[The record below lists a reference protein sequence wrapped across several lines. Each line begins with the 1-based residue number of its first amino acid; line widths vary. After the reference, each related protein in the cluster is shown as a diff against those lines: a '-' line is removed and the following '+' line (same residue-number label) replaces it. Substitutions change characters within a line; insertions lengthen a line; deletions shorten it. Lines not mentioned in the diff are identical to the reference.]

1 MKMIKIIMAILL
13 SALLAVTA
21 CLAMGS
27 IAVSKAISEES
38 IEKAIVETGAV
49 EELTDDILRQ
59 NTTNL
64 GGKYGDVMQTILKS
78 DAMTDFFAAYTASC
92 LQSQIYDEDYPEIG
106 SDDLNAAFSRG
117 IDECVANGSI
127 SMDDFERKLFDS
139 ALNMVMPTLTEGINY
154 VFSQMN
160 LTSFVDENTAAQ
172 IANART
178 AASDEVRY
186 GSMAAG
192 IVLGLILILLF
203 WRSKMGMI
211 WCAAVILIV
220 SALFILIAFTLSE
233 STVSESSIA
242 LSARM
247 MYVMASD
254 GLWYAGA
261 AGGALGCLLVLLCP
275 VLRKIF

>member
-27 IAVSKAISEES
+27 IAVSKAISEGS

-64 GGKYGDVMQTILKS
+64 GGEYGNIMQTILKS

-92 LQSQIYDEDYPEIG
+92 LQSQIYNEAYPEIG
-106 SDDLNAAFSRG
+106 SDDLNAAFSKG

-127 SMDDFERKLFDS
+127 SMDAFERKLFDS
-139 ALNMVMPTLTEGINY
+139 ALNMVMPSLTKGINY
-154 VFSQMN
+154 VFSQMD
-160 LTSFVDENTAAQ
+160 LTSFVDEDTAVQ
-172 IANART
+172 IANAQT
-178 AASDEVRY
+178 VASDEVRY

-192 IVLGLILILLF
+192 ILLGLILILLF

-233 STVSESSIA
+233 STVSENSIA